1 MIAGNLDFSAD
12 ATPKVDIGLQA
23 YAQALKNRALAQQQ
37 QQLKL
42 ACLTSGGTPSATGS
56 SCFARSLPK

>member
-12 ATPKVDIGLQA
+12 ATPKNVGLSA
-23 YAQALKNRALAQQQ
+23 WAKAQKFLQLAQQK

-42 ACLTSGGTPSATGS
+42 ACLATGGTPSVTGS
-56 SCFARSLPK
+56 SCLARSLPK